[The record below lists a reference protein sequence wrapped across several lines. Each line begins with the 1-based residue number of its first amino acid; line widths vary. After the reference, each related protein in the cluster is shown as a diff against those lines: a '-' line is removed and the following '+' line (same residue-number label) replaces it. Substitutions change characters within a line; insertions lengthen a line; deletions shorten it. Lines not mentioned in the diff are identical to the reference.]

1 MVKAKVSFGSDHERR
16 LDLVDLSRREDLS
29 LVLDPLR
36 VFQGLTA
43 KQEAYAMARFR
54 GANQYEAYCSAY
66 DVEGCS
72 RETIQRSAVDADRH
86 PAIVARVQQLTAER
100 DRASNLS
107 ADLSRE
113 FVINGIMR
121 IAMMGQKETTQL
133 RAYEL
138 LGKTAGIDLF
148 RETTRVEHVNRTPED
163 VERELKA
170 RLGEMMKTIEGS
182 ARAAESDS
190 PADKPKPAPAA
201 AGRDRRRK
209 PTPR

>member
-1 MVKAKVSFGSDHERR
+1 M
-16 LDLVDLSRREDLS
+16 VDLSQRDNLA
-29 LVLDPLR
+29 LILDPLR

-43 KQEAYAMARFR
+43 KQEAYAMARFK
-54 GANQYEAYCSAY
+54 GATQMEAYCAAY
-66 DVEGCS
+66 DVSGS
-72 RETIQRSAVDADRH
+72 SKETISRNALDADKH
-86 PAIVARVQQLTAER
+86 PGIVARVQQLTAER
-100 DRASNLS
+100 DKVSNLS
-107 ADLSRE
+107 VDLSRE
-113 FVINGIMR
+113 FVLNGIMR
-121 IAMMGQKETTQL
+121 IALMGQKETTQL

-182 ARAAESDS
+182 ARAAEPDS
-190 PADKPKPAPAA
+190 PADKLKPAPAA

>member
-1 MVKAKVSFGSDHERR
+1 MVANGLERAG
-16 LDLVDLSRREDLS
+16 LVDLSQRDNLA

-43 KQEAYAMARFR
+43 KQEAYAMARFKGSTQR
-54 GANQYEAYCSAY
+54 EAYMLAY
-66 DVEGCS
+66 DTEGCTE
-72 RETIQRSAVDADRH
+72 RTIHGAAMDLDRH

-100 DRASNLS
+100 DRVSNLS
-107 ADLSRE
+107 VDLSRE
-113 FVINGIMR
+113 FVLNGIMR
-121 IAMMGQKETTQL
+121 IALMGQKETTQL

-170 RLGEMMKTIEGS
+170 KLSEMMKTIEGS
-182 ARAAESDS
+182 ARPALEPGAAM
-190 PADKPKPAPAA
+190 PAAAVKPAPADSA
-201 AGRDRRRK
+201 PRADRRRK
-209 PTPR
+209 PAPRS